1 METVLESINNIF
13 IPQVEF
19 SNVVVVNKG
28 DLVNEDQK
36 ADIIGKISLLN
47 PKAKIVESIQSRV
60 KMTEILNTHL
70 FKAEDNKEEFWMSA
84 TKVAAE
90 EKEKAEAEVLEC
102 CEKSMAK
109 EGKKC
114 CKSKSKNGKLVDS
127 GLSQVELKCI
137 SRRGGR

>member
-1 METVLESINNIF
+1 M
-13 IPQVEF
+13 
-19 SNVVVVNKG
+19 VVNKG

-127 GLSQVELKCI
+127 GLSQVDLKFK

>member
-109 EGKKC
+109 
-114 CKSKSKNGKLVDS
+114 DFD
-127 GLSQVELKCI
+127 
-137 SRRGGR
+137 

>member
-1 METVLESINNIF
+1 MNQLASYSFF

-28 DLVNEDQK
+28 DLVNEEQK

-47 PKAKIVESIQSRV
+47 PKAKIVESIQSKV

-70 FKAEDNKEEFWMSA
+70 FKAEDSKEEFWMSA

-90 EKEKAEAEVLEC
+90 EKAEAEVLEC

-127 GLSQVELKCI
+127 GLSQVDLK
-137 SRRGGR
+137 RTTWRGGR